1 MARKRKLRGVEKAR
15 KLVRGYQAGGQVPLS
30 DKVFDVVN
38 KARLSAR
45 ETALGLL
52 GINPETFSPGM
63 GGPGDPRA
71 LAQHEQ
77 TSKLLTKK
85 LVSLGVPKPVA
96 GTLVSGAGNINE
108 TLSGVI
114 NVATGGQFFDP
125 QGFDMADL
133 IANERG
139 IAAVRPAIPQIGFQ
153 RGGQVAGKTRAT
165 IRVPARALLQRFQ
178 AGGEVSNVIPNLFT
192 GFGGLQANTGAQRGI
207 TRQLRQ
213 FDPFGGPVGGA
224 AQGTLTGLL
233 QTGLPT
239 DVGALT
245 DVAQARAGRTF
256 QDLTGGINEQLGALG
271 LGSSSART
279 SALARAA
286 GNLSAQV
293 GETGILGGLQA
304 REAATGRQL
313 SALGPGL
320 DASGQRLSALGTA
333 GGVAGQAAGQE
344 LQARSTGLGGQ
355 SGLAQSLLPTLG
367 NEMNLGPAGGGFM
380 GGGGSGAIRRG
391 IGSPGINTFSV
402 GSPRFQAGGRV
413 GSAGRGD
420 LGDFLSNLLFGRQF
434 TRRAPLPQAQFPV
447 PRGGFAG
454 SDDFMR
460 SIRAAEEERQ
470 RRLTEAEL
478 ARRRQP
484 VGRRDVF
491 DPLAFVERLGQATR
505 GPFGAMGTGIGQPT
519 DFQRGALQLGGGLG
533 DFLRTS
539 VPRMN
544 VGGKIRG
551 PSVPPDSVPILAQ
564 GGEGVLHVN
573 LMSELEKSKSRDPL
587 VKKMKK
593 LMGFQAGGQVP
604 TFTNE
609 DLLSAKGNVSELGVP
624 SQSMD
629 PREFIT
635 RAAQDA
641 RRRADLTRAA
651 ALFGPRGAAINAQV
665 DPTEAAALQAAS
677 EVAGLAQRETPIKQE
692 VTSRRVVSRE
702 EEEEAQQKAAQDEAK
717 RIRGE
722 ADSVLKAARASQDKG
737 GQLNFAQ
744 AREDLE
750 IRGIDPASVFPG
762 FETAERRQQEQIAR
776 AQREQ
781 AEGLTGQLQPEF
793 VPQLQALEV
802 ALEQG
807 GNIPPDQTQGV
818 AQMLLQFVELHKSA
832 GRSDDEIREL
842 VARLF
847 PNVSSVLQ

>member
-139 IAAVRPAIPQIGFQ
+139 IAAVRPVIPQIGFQ
-153 RGGQVAGKTRAT
+153 RGGKVAGKTRAT

-207 TRQLRQ
+207 TQQLRQ
-213 FDPFGGPVGGA
+213 FNPFGGPVGGV

-256 QDLTGGINEQLGALG
+256 QVLTGGINEQLGALG

-313 SALGPGL
+313 SALGPAL
-320 DASGQRLSALGTA
+320 DTSGQRLSALGTA

-344 LQARSTGLGGQ
+344 LQARSTGLSGQ

-367 NEMNLGPAGGGFM
+367 NEMSLGPAGGGVL
-380 GGGGSGAIRRG
+380 GGGGGGFGGPVGGVRNR
-391 IGSPGINTFSV
+391 FSV
-402 GSPRFQAGGRV
+402 GPAGGFQAGGRI
-413 GSAGRGD
+413 GQAGRTD
-420 LGDFLSNLLFGRQF
+420 FGDFLSNLLFGRQF
-434 TRRAPLPQAQFPV
+434 TQ
-447 PRGGFAG
+447 
-454 SDDFMR
+454 
-460 SIRAAEEERQ
+460 
-470 RRLTEAEL
+470 
-478 ARRRQP
+478 
-484 VGRRDVF
+484 
-491 DPLAFVERLGQATR
+491 
-505 GPFGAMGTGIGQPT
+505 IG
-519 DFQRGALQLGGGLG
+519 
-533 DFLRTS
+533 
-539 VPRMN
+539 
-544 VGGKIRG
+544 
-551 PSVPPDSVPILAQ
+551 
-564 GGEGVLHVN
+564 
-573 LMSELEKSKSRDPL
+573 
-587 VKKMKK
+587 
-593 LMGFQAGGQVP
+593 
-604 TFTNE
+604 
-609 DLLSAKGNVSELGVP
+609 
-624 SQSMD
+624 
-629 PREFIT
+629 
-635 RAAQDA
+635 
-641 RRRADLTRAA
+641 
-651 ALFGPRGAAINAQV
+651 
-665 DPTEAAALQAAS
+665 
-677 EVAGLAQRETPIKQE
+677 
-692 VTSRRVVSRE
+692 
-702 EEEEAQQKAAQDEAK
+702 
-717 RIRGE
+717 
-722 ADSVLKAARASQDKG
+722 RASC
-737 GQLNFAQ
+737 
-744 AREDLE
+744 RE
-750 IRGIDPASVFPG
+750 RV
-762 FETAERRQQEQIAR
+762 
-776 AQREQ
+776 
-781 AEGLTGQLQPEF
+781 
-793 VPQLQALEV
+793 
-802 ALEQG
+802 
-807 GNIPPDQTQGV
+807 
-818 AQMLLQFVELHKSA
+818 
-832 GRSDDEIREL
+832 
-842 VARLF
+842 
-847 PNVSSVLQ
+847 